1 MANLFESTAFD
12 HLDNIERDIDHDTD
26 TDLFGFETI
35 WKNNHNTK
43 PIEWTELVDN
53 PMIVGELVGISTGM
67 VIDGIDFYFKQKK
80 YALDD
85 YRGDYRDQPDPDN
98 SFLLPQ
104 DTKLTDEGSPQAPRG
119 VSPPS
124 PPPTVDMGRRGGYP
138 PLFRNTQTG
147 LLTGWIFGSISDYCL
162 SDKGICGGIIAG
174 TIWRVTS

>member
-1 MANLFESTAFD
+1 MANLFESMAFD
-12 HLDNIERDIDHDTD
+12 HIDNIERDIDHDTD

-43 PIEWTELVDN
+43 TIEWTELVDN

-80 YALDD
+80 EVPYNIALHQ
-85 YRGDYRDQPDPDN
+85 GQ
-98 SFLLPQ
+98 
-104 DTKLTDEGSPQAPRG
+104 TVAPPNR
-119 VSPPS
+119 
-124 PPPTVDMGRRGGYP
+124 